1 MPPIT
6 VNETELHVPKGPTTA
21 IWGVGI
27 ILSSKNYNGKKV
39 SRKKGVLW
47 TVLPD
52 PEQTLSVV
60 RTIVATGVEALAV
73 HGRTKDER
81 PNNDVHVD
89 AIQRVVQEVA
99 GRIPGKFTPIQV
111 LIFTFTVVKEQTEK
125 HSQDEVPPKHV

>member
-1 MPPIT
+1 MGCW
-6 VNETELHVPKGPTTA
+6 NHYELKK
-21 IWGVGI
+21 
-27 ILSSKNYNGKKV
+27 LKGKKV
-39 SRKKGVLW
+39 GRKKGVLW
-47 TVLPD
+47 TVIPG

-99 GRIPGKFTPIQV
+99 GRIPGKFTTIQA
-111 LIFTFTVVKEQTEK
+111 LIFTFTVMQEQTE
-125 HSQDEVPPKHV
+125 SQDEVPSQHV

>member
-1 MPPIT
+1 MT
-6 VNETELHVPKGPTTA
+6 VNGTELHVPEGPTTA

-27 ILSSKNYNGKKV
+27 IMSSKNYNGKKV

-47 TVLPD
+47 TVIPD

-99 GRIPGKFTPIQV
+99 GRIPGTLTPIQV
-111 LIFTFTVVKEQTEK
+111 LIFTFTVLQERTE
-125 HSQDEVPPKHV
+125 SQDEVPSQHV